1 MHELKDLNVLIVDSS
16 GFTRNLLRQIL
27 LSLGVTNLA
36 AHASTAAALD
46 AMRQELFHVAFCD
59 ENSGKLA
66 PTAFIKALRADIET
80 KNIIIPMVLVTTGA
94 DVKMVAQ
101 WRDSGGSDVV
111 VKPVSPMVIQ
121 SRLISL
127 VLNPKPFVT
136 TRSFIG
142 PDRRHAGERR
152 HFGER
157 LPVTD
162 RRRSETQDGVV
173 FTAPRTIE
181 TDAEPGAP
189 RS

>member
-27 LSLGVTNLA
+27 LSLGVTNIS
-36 AHASTAAALD
+36 AHGSTAAALEV
-46 AMRQELFHVAFCD
+46 MRQELFHVAFCD
-59 ENSGKLA
+59 ENSGPLA
-66 PTAFIKALRADIET
+66 PTAFIKALRSDLQTMNVIM
-80 KNIIIPMVLVTTGA
+80 PVVLVTSGA
-94 DVKMVAQ
+94 DVGMVAR

-157 LPVTD
+157 LPVVD
-162 RRRSETQDGVV
+162 RRSGETQDGVV

-181 TDAEPGAP
+181 SDAEPGAP